1 MGETS
6 QEWGEGGEEK
16 KSQSKRGDILDGDVS
31 RVKRKLQRPEGSDC
45 SSLHYK
51 AGPLLGPGK
60 LFSFE
65 SLLNKAH
72 WHSVLK
78 PKMGINGTDRTF
90 LNHRGTRGGGIKNAL
105 KESPVASE
113 KKIGITIILYSY
125 RIINMTYQSLGG
137 RGLGFCSVF
146 IVAPP
151 NYYYFY

>member
-1 MGETS
+1 MYKKYTGCFYGRNFS
-6 QEWGEGGEEK
+6 GVGRRGEEK

-72 WHSVLK
+72 
-78 PKMGINGTDRTF
+78 
-90 LNHRGTRGGGIKNAL
+90 
-105 KESPVASE
+105 
-113 KKIGITIILYSY
+113 
-125 RIINMTYQSLGG
+125 
-137 RGLGFCSVF
+137 
-146 IVAPP
+146 
-151 NYYYFY
+151 